1 MTAPRDPDRLID
13 AFLREGQ
20 TELPDHVYDEMRT
33 EIEHTG
39 QRTVFGPWRNSFVN
53 RFVAVAAVAAVV
65 VLAVVIGLS
74 VGSGGPLVG
83 GLGPSP
89 TASAPASVE
98 PSTEPSTEP
107 SVEPSVEPSAGVEPP
122 FTCDLPITL
131 VAAGSDFHPLITQDI
146 RVGTHDGYDR
156 IVFEYDGGTP
166 NLEIDVA
173 QPPYV
178 RDPSGLALTVAGSP
192 VYRITLTGATKYDTE
207 TGEQPYQGSTNFE
220 PGYAQ
225 IVQFVEFGDFEATH
239 NWYVGVNGGECLRAF
254 VLTDPSRIVI
264 DIQH

>member
-107 SVEPSVEPSAGVEPP
+107 SVEPSVKPSAGVEPP

-178 RDPSGLALTVAGSP
+178 RDPSGLPLTVAGSP